1 MNLFSRIWNSSLG
14 KKYIMALTGAALF
27 LFVIGH
33 LLGNLQ
39 VFGPPEMINSYAHF
53 LKSTPEL
60 LWGARLGLLAC
71 VALHIASA
79 VTLSAQNKE
88 ARPEQYAGKA
98 AYGSTVQSRYMLVSG
113 LVIAA
118 FVVYH
123 LAHFTALL
131 PGINGVGDFRKL
143 TTTLHGETVPDVY
156 ATMVLGFQVWWV
168 VLFYLVAQAMLFL
181 HLGHGVAAMFQSL
194 GFRNHVWWPRIQML
208 AKVAS
213 IAIFVGYAAIAVGLF
228 MRVGID
234 SDYVENVKRR
244 ATLVA
249 GTGKPPL
256 HKNEIVMA
264 VDGVI
269 TEIAPKVSDGQ
280 EAK

>member
-1 MNLFSRIWNSSLG
+1 MNLFSRIWNSTLG

-27 LFVIGH
+27 AFVIGH
-33 LLGNLQ
+33 LIGNLQ
-39 VFGPPEMINSYAHF
+39 VFGPPEMINRYAHF

-60 LWGARLGLLAC
+60 LWGARIGLLVC
-71 VALHIASA
+71 VTLHIASA
-79 VTLSAQNKE
+79 VTLSAQNKA
-88 ARPEQYAGKA
+88 ARPEQYVGKS
-98 AYGSTVQSRYMLVSG
+98 AYGSTAASRYMLVSG

-143 TTTLHGETVPDVY
+143 TTVLKGETVPDVY
-156 ATMVLGFQVWWV
+156 AMMVLGFQVWWV
-168 VLFYLVAQAMLFL
+168 VLFYLVAQAMLFM
-181 HLGHGVAAMFQSL
+181 HLSHGVAAMFQSL
-194 GFRNHVWWPRIQML
+194 GFRNHVWGPRIAGF

-213 IAIFVGYAAIAVGLF
+213 LALFAGYAAIAVGLF

-234 SDYVENVKRR
+234 SDYIKNKEREAQ
-244 ATLVA
+244 ATVVTATA
-249 GTGKPPL
+249 GK
-256 HKNEIVMA
+256 
-264 VDGVI
+264 
-269 TEIAPKVSDGQ
+269 